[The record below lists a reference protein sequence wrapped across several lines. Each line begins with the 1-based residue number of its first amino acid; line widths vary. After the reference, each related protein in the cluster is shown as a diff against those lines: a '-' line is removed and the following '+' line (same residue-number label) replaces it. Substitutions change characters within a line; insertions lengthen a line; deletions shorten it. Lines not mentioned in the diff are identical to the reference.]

1 MVGIFIVK
9 NLGTNIP
16 YKEKNIEAK
25 AERSGE
31 QKSEEGKYFFFKLK
45 CAWFTVWHLFQ
56 VYSIVFFADFTHSW
70 FYYCSAWEPEY
81 CKIQDKL
88 SPT

>member
-31 QKSEEGKYFFFKLK
+31 QKSEEGKYFFFKIKVCLI
-45 CAWFTVWHLFQ
+45 
-56 VYSIVFFADFTHSW
+56 YSVAFVSSIQHSVFCR
-70 FYYCSAWEPEY
+70 FYSQLVLLLQCLRA
-81 CKIQDKL
+81 
-88 SPT
+88 